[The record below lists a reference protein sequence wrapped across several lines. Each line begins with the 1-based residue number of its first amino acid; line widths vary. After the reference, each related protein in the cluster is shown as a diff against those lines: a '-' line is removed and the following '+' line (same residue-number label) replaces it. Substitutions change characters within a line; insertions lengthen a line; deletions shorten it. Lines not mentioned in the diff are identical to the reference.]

1 MPAERFE
8 FEDFE
13 LDRSGYEL
21 RRAGTVV
28 HLERIPLDLLFLLI
42 ERRGQLVTRQEIFE
56 HIWGKG
62 VFVDTDNSINTA
74 VRKLRNALH
83 DDPDA
88 PRFVVTVPAKGY
100 RFIAP
105 IREEG
110 PTAPVPEASP
120 ISAAVEASLT
130 ADAVDASPMMITKAD
145 MPLQKGQRRGI
156 LWSIGGIA
164 FVIAVIA
171 LIQQVSL
178 RGPTTTASIPTT
190 QSPALS
196 LPDKP
201 SIAVLPF
208 TNMSSERE
216 QEYFSDGITEDLI
229 TALSKLPV
237 LFVIARNST
246 FTYKGKAVNVQQVGR
261 ELGVQYVLEGSV
273 RKADNRVR
281 VSAQLVDATTGEHL
295 WAERYD
301 RPLQDIF
308 AVQDGIVQRIVTTL
322 NLEFTLVHQGWQF
335 QRHTDNPEAYDDALH
350 GIEYLLTPTKEGN
363 VKARQM
369 FEKAIELDS
378 KYASAYEDLGFSYLL
393 DWISQSSHDPH
404 TLDRAFQ
411 LEQQAIALDDSLAVA
426 HRVLAETY
434 LYKRQYDEAV
444 AEAERAISLDPN
456 SSLGYVALADIM
468 DLSGKPTEAI
478 GLAEKAM
485 RLDPR
490 NREGYLFEEGW
501 SYTQMGRYADA
512 IPILKRHLARYP
524 NNTAAH
530 SVLVVDYT
538 ELDREDEARA
548 EAAEVL
554 RISPHFSLDKWM
566 RISPQKDQTVRN
578 RSYADLRKA
587 GLK

>member
-1 MPAERFE
+1 MAAERFD

-13 LDRSGYEL
+13 LDRSAYEL
-21 RRAGTVV
+21 RRAGSVV

-42 ERRGQLVTRQEIFE
+42 ERRGKLVTRQEIFE
-56 HIWGKG
+56 RIWGKN
-62 VFVDTDNSINTA
+62 VFLDVDNSINIA

-110 PTAPVPEASP
+110 PTAPVPAAGLVSAVLEASP
-120 ISAAVEASLT
+120 T
-130 ADAVDASPMMITKAD
+130 ADAVDPSSTTITKAD
-145 MPLQKGQRRGI
+145 MPLQKERRRGI

-164 FVIAVIA
+164 LVIAVIV
-171 LIQQVSL
+171 LIEQVSL
-178 RGPTTTASIPTT
+178 RPPTTTASIPPA
-190 QSPALS
+190 QSPALP

-208 TNMSSERE
+208 TNMSGDRE

-237 LFVIARNST
+237 LFVVARNST
-246 FTYKGKAVNVQQVGR
+246 FTYKGKAAKVQQVGR

-273 RKADNRVR
+273 RKAGNQVR
-281 VSAQLVDATTGEHL
+281 VTAQLADATTGDHV

-308 AVQDGIVQRIVTTL
+308 AVQDNIVQRIVTTL

-335 QRHTDNPEAYDDALH
+335 ARHTDNPEAYDDTLR
-350 GIEYLLTPTKEGN
+350 GIEYLETPTKEGN
-363 VKARQM
+363 LKARQM
-369 FEKAIELDS
+369 FEKAIELDP
-378 KYASAYEDLGFSYLL
+378 KYSTSYADVGFLYLE
-393 DWISQSSHDPH
+393 DWILQWSDDPRA
-404 TLDRAFQ
+404 LDRAFQ
-411 LEQQAIALDDSLAVA
+411 LEQQAIALDDSLAAA
-426 HRVLAETY
+426 HRILSEVRLQ
-434 LYKRQYDEAV
+434 KKQYEQAT
-444 AEAERAISLDPN
+444 AEAERAIALDPN
-456 SSLGYVALADIM
+456 SAASYNDLAQIM
-468 DLSGKPTEAI
+468 DVSGKPAEVI
-478 GLAEKAM
+478 GLEEKAI

-490 NREGYLFEEGW
+490 NRDYYLFWEGTA
-501 SYTQMGRYADA
+501 YTLMGRYAEA
-512 IPILKRHLARYP
+512 IPLLKQHLTRYP
-524 NNTAAH
+524 GDLSSHVT
-530 SVLVVDYT
+530 LIIDYI
-538 ELDREDEARA
+538 ELGHEQEARA

-554 RISPHFSLDKWM
+554 EIDPKFSIEVW
-566 RISPQKDQTVRN
+566 RQRSPQKNRALLERN
-578 RSYADLRKA
+578 LADARKA